1 MKEDTG
7 FFNKTKY
14 LLAIAVLS
22 IAYFLYAVF
31 LGVWDGI
38 KSLFR
43 RE

>member
-1 MKEDTG
+1 MKEDVG

-14 LLAIAVLS
+14 LLEIVVLS
-22 IAYFLYAVF
+22 IFYFLWAIF